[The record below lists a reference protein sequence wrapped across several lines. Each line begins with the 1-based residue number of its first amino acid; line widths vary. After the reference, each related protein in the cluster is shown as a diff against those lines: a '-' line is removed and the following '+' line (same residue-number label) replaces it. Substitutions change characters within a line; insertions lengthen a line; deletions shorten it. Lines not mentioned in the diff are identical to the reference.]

1 MSPSTSM
8 AVQMQKLNT
17 TQRKEVADF
26 IEFLL
31 ARRRHSTREKNRKE
45 RLTKISVWSNNDVK
59 PIEEAMAEVNN
70 WKLPNF

>member
-1 MSPSTSM
+1 MSPSASM

-17 TQRKEVADF
+17 SQRKEVADF

-31 ARRRHSTREKNRKE
+31 ARRRHSKNGKSRKA
-45 RLTKISVWSNNDVK
+45 RLTKIAVWSESDVQ

-70 WKLPNF
+70 WNLPNF